1 MFVPPDDCYHRPIT
15 WLEVVVGLILIF
27 SALAVYY
34 RPEVLKAIPTSVERV
49 LSLVIF
55 FFTVILVSFL
65 PRYGGGVNK

>member
-1 MFVPPDDCYHRPIT
+1 MFVPPDDCYRHPIT

-55 FFTVILVSFL
+55 FFVVILVYSL
-65 PRYGGGVNK
+65 PRYGGVNK